1 MSMKESVDSGGNQN
15 FIEERGPFKV
25 VSREIKHDRFS
36 MRFNADKVINPD
48 GSEGEQFW
56 IDFPNQ
62 AVLIFPFDN
71 EGNIYLSEEFTYEI
85 GKFSIE
91 VAGGVINDGEK
102 PEDAAIRKV
111 KDELGIEAESL
122 GYMGTVY
129 NITSRVNNASHLFLA
144 KVQAVGEANPEW
156 KDTIRLKKVPF
167 EDAYRMA
174 LNGQINTDSIKGGI
188 FQIKLFLDS
197 LKKLGS

>member
-1 MSMKESVDSGGNQN
+1 M
-15 FIEERGPFKV
+15 
-25 VSREIKHDRFS
+25 
-36 MRFNADKVINPD
+36 
-48 GSEGEQFW
+48 
-56 IDFPNQ
+56 
-62 AVLIFPFDN
+62 DN
-71 EGNIYLSEEFTYEI
+71 EGNIYLSEEFTYGT

-129 NITSRVNNASHLFLA
+129 NITSRVNNASHLFFA
-144 KVQAVGEANPEW
+144 KVKSVGQANPQWEE
-156 KDTIRLKKVPF
+156 TIRLKKVQL
-167 EDAYRMA
+167 EEAYKMA

-197 LKKLGS
+197 LKQPSS

>member
-1 MSMKESVDSGGNQN
+1 MVERQEDSQPPEI
-15 FIEERGPFKV
+15 IEERGPFKV
-25 VSREIKHDRFS
+25 IGREVRHDRFS
-36 MRFNADKVINPD
+36 MQLNADKVINPD

-62 AVLIFPFDN
+62 AVLIFPLDN
-71 EGNIYLSEEFTYEI
+71 EGNIYLSEEFTYGT
-85 GKFSIE
+85 GKFSVE
-91 VAGGVINDGEK
+91 VAGGGINDGEK

-144 KVQAVGEANPEW
+144 KEKAVGEANPEW